1 MSVATL
7 KVLVT
12 RWLRAIGYPPVQIVL
27 WNGLEISIDGMSASA
42 RLLIRDPGALFK
54 LVIDPELHFGELY
67 SADRIEVQGKLLDFL
82 EVVYRTWPYRQDMTV
97 KKLLAPFYDA
107 RRNTLSGARLNIH
120 HHYDIGNDFYKI
132 WLDENMVY
140 TCAYFQNP
148 DASLEDAQI
157 AKLDHV
163 CRKLRL
169 RPGETVV
176 EAGCGWGALALHMA
190 KYYGVSVKAYNI
202 SREQIYFARQRAR
215 TEGLGGKVEFIEDD
229 YRNMRGEFDAFVS
242 VGMLEH
248 VGHDHYR
255 ELGAVIDRN
264 LKDNGR
270 GLIHSIGLNYPRPMD
285 AWTERHIFPGA
296 CPPSLAQMMRIFEPF
311 DFSVL
316 DVENLRLHYAKTL
329 EHWLQRYETNVDR
342 VAEMFDPEFVRTW
355 RLYLTGSLTAFKTG
369 SMQLFQVSFAR
380 PGLNLIPW
388 TRQYLYESQHKL
400 PGTTDGIV
408 CRTHRRWRPGRFE
421 LCLAVAPTRPG
432 CHRDGQGELPSRHG
446 LRRVDYSD
454 SRSGT
459 ATGYR

>member
-1 MSVATL
+1 MLTGDIMRQGQAGPSRKSFGDGNDHLPQEHRSMLGYMSVATL

-380 PGLNLIPW
+380 ADHNQIPW
-388 TRQYLYESQHKL
+388 TRKYLYEAQPASLGNCNGKL
-400 PGTTDGIV
+400 
-408 CRTHRRWRPGRFE
+408 
-421 LCLAVAPTRPG
+421 
-432 CHRDGQGELPSRHG
+432 
-446 LRRVDYSD
+446 
-454 SRSGT
+454 
-459 ATGYR
+459 